1 MGLLE
6 NLGGRRASNQ
16 ITYSLGNILDL
27 QRMYFAPFQ
36 SFLFCF
42 IGKSREGRP
51 HRDSNDIFFIL
62 TLHASPS
69 SVTEDLQKIMPHIQP
84 SGIFEKF
91 FFSVET
97 EYKMLRN
104 RVSAHLMNNTW
115 VLHQN
120 VETFVFRF
128 KTNLWL

>member
-1 MGLLE
+1 MAAIGIPMISFSFSLE
-6 NLGGRRASNQ
+6 CLSIIRYQG
-16 ITYSLGNILDL
+16 I
-27 QRMYFAPFQ
+27 
-36 SFLFCF
+36 
-42 IGKSREGRP
+42 
-51 HRDSNDIFFIL
+51 
-62 TLHASPS
+62 
-69 SVTEDLQKIMPHIQP
+69 QKIMPHIQP